1 MPTIGAKVQHVL
13 DAKQTRGHGCH
24 WPGCAKQVP
33 PAIWG
38 CRPHW
43 YALPGELRAR
53 IWRTY
58 RPGQEKDQRPSRD
71 YVEVA
76 REVQQWIE
84 EHLRTQQQER

>member
-1 MPTIGAKVQHVL
+1 M
-13 DAKQTRGHGCH
+13 
-24 WPGCAKQVP
+24 
-33 PAIWG
+33 WG

-43 YALPGELRAR
+43 YTLPAELRAR

-76 REVQQWIE
+76 REVQE
-84 EHLRTQQQER
+84 